1 MNTTLCTKQLI
12 AVRFEHGC
20 SLFKIFNQPLFY
32 LSENIRQQLYKLNY
46 NADNADNVDNDVD
59 NNECNVSKLD
69 TNLSDIVFNNDTNF
83 ANIIHLEIIPVDDWK
98 NINLSYI
105 LNKYKNN
112 VKFTYKKKI
121 FELKIIELKTDATI
135 IKDIYRDTFTMYSV
149 YEIIYDSKDIIIF
162 EQFIKASIN
171 YFEKHFHIHD
181 DVKDTINISITAPDG
196 FYFQSLGRRNKRD
209 IDSIYLPKKQKQD
222 IVNDLEKF
230 LRPETKQRYNK
241 LGINYKRIYL
251 LEGIPGTGK
260 TSLITGLASKFN
272 SNIAIVSF
280 IPKMTDV
287 DLIRSL
293 RTLRDNDNDYNDDIG
308 NKNSKKTFLIFEDID
323 CIFKERKSNDE
334 HRNNITFS
342 GLLNALDGIT
352 TNDIICFITTNYKCN
367 IDSALLRP
375 GRIDYI
381 MQFDYAVK
389 EQIID
394 IFKDF
399 TGETNND
406 IIQAFYDVCIKLNVK
421 ITTALLQ
428 QYLMN
433 YIDNPLEAIKNI
445 AEMKTMHYSA
455 NISKESDNTGLY
467 G

>member
-1 MNTTLCTKQLI
+1 MDKIMDTTLSTKQLI
-12 AVRFEHGC
+12 AVRFDHGC

-32 LSENIRQQLYKLNY
+32 LSENIRQQLYKINIADNITDNNQY
-46 NADNADNVDNDVD
+46 NAA
-59 NNECNVSKLD
+59 KLD
-69 TNLSDIVFNNDTNF
+69 TDLSDIIFDNYLNF
-83 ANIIHLEIIPVDDWK
+83 DNVIHLEIIPPDDWK

-105 LNKYKNN
+105 LNKYRNN
-112 VKFTYKKKI
+112 VKFTYNGKK
-121 FELKIIELKTDATI
+121 FELKIIQLTDKTI

-149 YEIIYDSKDIIIF
+149 YEIIYDSQDITIF

-171 YFEKHFHIHD
+171 YFEKHFHKLD
-181 DVKDTINISITAPDG
+181 DMKDTINISMTAPDG

-222 IVNDLEKF
+222 IINDLEKF
-230 LRPETKQRYNK
+230 LKPETKQKYNK

-272 SNIAIVSF
+272 FNIAIVSF

-293 RTLRDNDNDYNDDIG
+293 RTLRDNDDDDDR
-308 NKNSKKTFLIFEDID
+308 NSKKTFLIFEDID

-352 TNDIICFITTNYKCN
+352 TNDLICFITTNYKCN
-367 IDSALLRP
+367 LDSALLRP

-381 MQFDYAVK
+381 MRFDYAVK
-389 EQIID
+389 EQIND

-399 TGETNND
+399 TSETNND
-406 IIQAFYDVCIKLNVK
+406 VIQSFYDACHKLNIK

-428 QYLMN
+428 QYLMK
-433 YIDNPLEAIKNI
+433 YIDNPVEAIKNI
-445 AEMKTMHYSA
+445 DEMKTMYDKT
-455 NISKESDNTGLY
+455 NVSKEAEETGLY